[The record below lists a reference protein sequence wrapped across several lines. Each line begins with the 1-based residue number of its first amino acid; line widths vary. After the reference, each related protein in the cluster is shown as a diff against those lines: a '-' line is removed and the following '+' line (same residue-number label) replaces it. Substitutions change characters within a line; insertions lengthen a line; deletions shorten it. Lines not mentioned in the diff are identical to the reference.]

1 MDFVYE
7 GLCSVQECKA
17 GSNSNCKMPES
28 ERGSSFV
35 PSSDLQHIPLT
46 FSLHLTFVFTSVFGS
61 AGGVWGEE
69 RKPQTLFFG
78 WQRNPFW
85 VAEKSALGGREIHLV
100 GREIYLVCREIHLVG
115 RKYTGFAEKYTWLAQ
130 KYALGGREIHLVC
143 REIFLVDR

>member
-46 FSLHLTFVFTSVFGS
+46 FSLLLTFVFTSVFGS
-61 AGGVWGEE
+61 AGGVWSEE
-69 RKPQTLFFG
+69 RKPQTLVFG

-85 VAEKSALGGREIHLV
+85 VAEIHLA
-100 GREIYLVCREIHLVG
+100 E
-115 RKYTGFAEKYTWLAQ
+115 KYIWFAEKYTWLTE
-130 KYALGGREIHLVC
+130 KYTWLAENTLGLQRNTLGLQRNLLGWQIN
-143 REIFLVDR
+143 IFVLQRNTLG